1 MRSITLP
8 NAPTSTPLPER
19 WGELT
24 LGQAARIAEL
34 PEGADVYS
42 FLSILLDLGPVEV
55 MNLPTDFVNEQVLP
69 VLSFASDEMPSFSAA
84 ALPATITLPLAACTK
99 ELPVPP
105 SLDITTFGQATDLGA
120 LLQNAAVPVALKRI
134 KALAIIF
141 YPAYYATK
149 KDGEDEK
156 DADYD
161 TEKVEEFAERVC
173 SEALMEQ
180 AVPITDFFLRATTAF
195 GATTTPASSAS
206 PSPQTSTPLA
216 SKPSWL
222 SGMRWL
228 WSTRWPV
235 GTKPSGATSSAAPGP
250 R

>member
-1 MRSITLP
+1 MRPITLP
-8 NAPTSTPLPER
+8 NATSSLPLPER

-34 PEGADVYS
+34 PDGADVYS
-42 FLSILLDLGPVEV
+42 FLSILLDLSPVEV

-69 VLSFASDEMPSFSAA
+69 VLSFASDDMPSFSGA
-84 ALPATITLPLAACTK
+84 ALPAIITLPLAACTK

-105 SLDITTFGQATDLGA
+105 SLDIATFGQATDLGT
-120 LLQNAAVPVALKRI
+120 LLQNAAVPVALKRL

-141 YPAYYATK
+141 YPAYYG
-149 KDGEDEK
+149 GE
-156 DADYD
+156 YD
-161 TEKVEEFAERVC
+161 SDQVEDFAERVC

-180 AVPITDFFLRATTAF
+180 AVPITDFFLRTTTAL

-235 GTKPSGATSSAAPGP
+235 ETKPSGATSSGAPGP

>member
-1 MRSITLP
+1 MRPITLP
-8 NAPTSTPLPER
+8 NATNPTPLPER

-42 FLSILLDLGPVEV
+42 FLSVVLDLSPVQV
-55 MNLPTDFVNEQVLP
+55 MNLPVDFVNEQVLP
-69 VLSFASDEMPSFSAA
+69 VLSFASDEMPSFSGA
-84 ALPATITLPLAACTK
+84 ALPATITLPLDACTK

-120 LLQNAAVPVALKRI
+120 LLQDATVPVALKRL

-141 YPAYYATK
+141 YPAYYK
-149 KDGEDEK
+149 GEYDGDQVED
-156 DADYD
+156 
-161 TEKVEEFAERVC
+161 FAERVC

-180 AVPITDFFLRATTAF
+180 AVPITDFFLRATTAL
-195 GATTTPASSAS
+195 GATTTANSSAS
-206 PSPQTSTPLA
+206 PSPQTSMPLA

-222 SGMRWL
+222 NGMRWL

-235 GTKPSGATSSAAPGP
+235 ATKPSGTTSSTSPGA
-250 R
+250 